1 MAAPRGSSQ
10 VILGIDYGST
20 HACATVYSFELEALA
35 TYTCKVERIEG
46 SDGSCELDP
55 EGVWDCFCRVLDGA
69 MRNAGI
75 TPNNVACLGISV
87 QRNSLML
94 WDRQTGKPRSRIIS
108 WQDLRA
114 TELSKKWNKS
124 FIVRSLKAG
133 GHVLY
138 WISQSDRFKAWA
150 SYRFRTTLA
159 CIRLRHFFEG
169 RRALLEECRQGR
181 ICYGCLETWFLWR
194 LTNGKVFA
202 TDISCAS
209 VTGMYDPFTCKW
221 SGPVLSGLGIPH
233 QIIPDVCPSSHF
245 YGYIEAGPL
254 RAQDEAPRVPVTGII
269 GDAQAATLTE
279 DCRGSGQAKL
289 TLGTGTFL
297 NMSTGCKPRALM
309 NGFYPVVGWA
319 STDKFNGT
327 NTSAAERNSGGPG
340 ISAPVSSTFRSSSLT
355 KSSSTH
361 SLGGATAPIFASDLT
376 YLLEGSHENTGTL
389 IEWLRSEGLFD
400 SYTELEDMLVEGD
413 RLDLDLR
420 SPACST
426 FYITVSP
433 ALLSTHQET
442 REMRTITGEQ
452 RKLLGPDGILTGVSG
467 QWTRM
472 DRLAIVRAVME
483 SIALTVRRMLDR
495 CRKEAGVSPSE
506 LRVNGNVSL
515 SNWLMQRV
523 ADVTN
528 IPVQRSE
535 FIDSS
540 CLGAAITAGVGA
552 GIWPDYAS
560 ATSLIHGRQGRGY
573 QDSKIGV
580 QNCES
585 FLPNMER
592 VPFMRARYRF
602 WCRACAAY
610 SRKLRLTR
618 FYRPLA
624 IHRSSSRISSTQASH
639 HEPQTQAQSVCP
651 LRIA

>member
-94 WDRQTGKPRSRIIS
+94 WDSIFTVNFRQTGKPRSRIIS

-233 QIIPDVCPSSHF
+233 QIIPDVCPSRLVEPQDHF

-309 NGFYPVVGWA
+309 N
-319 STDKFNGT
+319 
-327 NTSAAERNSGGPG
+327 
-340 ISAPVSSTFRSSSLT
+340 
-355 KSSSTH
+355 
-361 SLGGATAPIFASDLT
+361 
-376 YLLEGSHENTGTL
+376 
-389 IEWLRSEGLFD
+389 GLFD

-552 GIWPDYAS
+552 GV
-560 ATSLIHGRQGRGY
+560 H
-573 QDSKIGV
+573 
-580 QNCES
+580 
-585 FLPNMER
+585 LPA
-592 VPFMRARYRF
+592 VIT
-602 WCRACAAY
+602 AAKY
-610 SRKLRLTR
+610 HEDQS
-618 FYRPLA
+618 
-624 IHRSSSRISSTQASH
+624 IS
-639 HEPQTQAQSVCP
+639 
-651 LRIA
+651 